1 MSKTTPA
8 ARSKAR
14 RFVLQALYQM
24 SLSGCSST
32 DVETQFFQDHD
43 MKRVDTLYLH
53 ELLTGINANRTELKT
68 AVATKLDREFDELDP
83 VESAALYVGAYEL
96 LYRMDIPYRVSIS
109 ESVELAKK
117 FGASESYKLVNTVL
131 DELAKTHR
139 QAELKQP

>member
-1 MSKTTPA
+1 
-8 ARSKAR
+8 
-14 RFVLQALYQM
+14 
-24 SLSGCSST
+24 
-32 DVETQFFQDHD
+32 